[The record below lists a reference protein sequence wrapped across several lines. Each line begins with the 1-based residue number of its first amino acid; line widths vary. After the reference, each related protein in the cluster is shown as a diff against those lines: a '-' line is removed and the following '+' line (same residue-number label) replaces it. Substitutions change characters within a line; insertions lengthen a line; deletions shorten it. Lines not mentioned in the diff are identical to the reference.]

1 MFDRLMVLVGKIRG
15 YGSDELDDHKV
26 VKIMLEA
33 FYQEMRM

>member
-1 MFDRLMVLVGKIRG
+1 MVLVGKIRG